1 MAAAA
6 GSGIAVP
13 RNFRLLEELEEGQKG
28 VGDGNVS
35 WGLARDDDI
44 LLTHWNGTII
54 GPSKTA
60 YDGRIYSLRIEC
72 GPKYP
77 EHPPHVRFVTKIN
90 MNGVHSSS
98 GKVDLRSAASL
109 SRWKSSYTIQ
119 MVLQGLRQNMMLK
132 ENSKLTQPPEGQ
144 VYSN

>member
-98 GKVDLRSAASL
+98 GGLKIGSVAVQVEELLHYSDGAAGAQTEHDVE
-109 SRWKSSYTIQ
+109 REQQAHPATRRPGVQ
-119 MVLQGLRQNMMLK
+119 
-132 ENSKLTQPPEGQ
+132 
-144 VYSN
+144 